1 MVDKVNPNNLTEN
14 FASFLSNPVIAT
26 NVVCKVKL
34 HKGLC
39 FRNELDANIS
49 EAKTLLTREFGNVI
63 ESVVF
68 TFEYTVKPINELLE
82 MKDIDFDKIKSFPF

>member
-1 MVDKVNPNNLTEN
+1 MVDKVNPSNLTEN
-14 FASFLSNPVIAT
+14 FNSFLSRPVIAT
-26 NVVCKVKL
+26 NVICKVKL

-39 FRNELDANIS
+39 FRNELEANIS

-68 TFEYTVKPINELLE
+68 TFEYTVKPINELLKME
-82 MKDIDFDKIKSFPF
+82 DIDFNKIKNFPF